1 MDYDILWRI
10 HAILMSSSFLS
21 LSTGILIS
29 KLFKT
34 RKWRY
39 KTHKR
44 LGIYAGI
51 SGVTALAIAFI
62 MVQSSG
68 GYHFSTPH
76 TIIGGVTG
84 LLLISTPLAGLRIRK
99 ASDKKKMKLIHRIMG
114 MATSIMML
122 VTIISGLFLIGL
134 LYLP

>member
-1 MDYDILWRI
+1 MDYEILWRI
-10 HAILMSSSFLS
+10 HAILMGTSFLS
-21 LSTGILIS
+21 LLTGILIS
-29 KLFKT
+29 LIFKK

-51 SGVTALAIAFI
+51 SGVTALVIAFI

-68 GYHFSTPH
+68 GFHFTTPH
-76 TIIGGVTG
+76 TIIGAVTG
-84 LLLISTPLAGLRIRK
+84 LLLIATPLAGLRIRK
-99 ASDKKKMKLIHRIMG
+99 AENKKRMKLIHRTMG
-114 MATSIMML
+114 YITCSMML
-122 VTIISGLFLIGL
+122 VTIVMGLFLVGI